1 MVGSKRWFVYV
12 TDNGDRFGL
21 LADESNVEAI
31 NGNAANDP
39 NNANAPRYGLPGG
52 IKPRTI
58 TYQSND
64 GLRTITIPALTQAV
78 YNAIPANN
86 RTIPNIGATGTPNAN
101 EGQGDLVF
109 IRKNCEKARL
119 PKFRVDT
126 GITDGDTVS

>member
-12 TDNGDRFGL
+12 TDQGDRFGY

-31 NGNAANDP
+31 NGTAANDP
-39 NNANAPRYGLPGG
+39 SNANAPKYGLPGG
-52 IKPRTI
+52 ITPRTI
-58 TYQSND
+58 TYQSAD

-86 RTIPNIGATGTPNAN
+86 RTIPNIGATGTPNTS
-101 EGQGDLVF
+101 EGQGNLIFV
-109 IRKNCEKARL
+109 RKNCEKARL

-126 GITDGDTVS
+126 GITDGDTTN